1 MARNPLLAA
10 WEPSVRTVAALA
22 QEEQEQEQEQE
33 QEEMVAAI
41 RKRKK

>member
-33 QEEMVAAI
+33 EMVAAI